1 MGTRRHPRRPRLFV
15 FARHA
20 ESSANL
26 EGLLSS
32 DPARAV
38 GLTAR
43 GRTQARQLG
52 AQLTNFDIDLAV
64 CSCFLRTRQTLELA
78 LRDRPVPVRSD
89 AGFDEIR
96 AGEFDGQPIGAYWSW
111 EQHHTGSER
120 FPHGESVDEA
130 LLRYANALRRLLSRR
145 ETVTLLVIHEFALH
159 HIAAAATTSS
169 SRSFHPSF
177 PNALPYLFGE
187 RAIERAADG
196 LEASARSDMTGHRAM
211 SFSPRGDLDGAPH
224 ASGCSIQ
231 QQVELP
237 HREAEPTVLNGR
249 AAPNPRTARIR

>member
-1 MGTRRHPRRPRLFV
+1 MGTKRHPRGPRLFV

-20 ESSANL
+20 ESSANR
-26 EGLLSS
+26 EGQLSS

-52 AQLTNFDIDLAV
+52 AQLANLDIDTAV
-64 CSCFLRTRQTLELA
+64 CSCFLRTRETLELA
-78 LRDRPVPVRSD
+78 LLDRPVPVRND

-96 AGEFDGQPIGAYWSW
+96 AGEFDGQPVGAYWSW
-111 EQHHTGSER
+111 EQHHTRSER
-120 FPHGESVDEA
+120 FPHGESMDEA
-130 LLRYANALRRLLSRR
+130 LLRYANALRRLLSRT
-145 ETVTLLVIHEFALH
+145 ETVTLLVIHGFALH

-169 SRSFHPSF
+169 SRSCHPSF

-196 LEASARSDMTGHRAM
+196 LEASARPDMTGHRAM
-211 SFSPRGDLDGAPH
+211 SFSPRADVDGGPACLGVDLT
-224 ASGCSIQ
+224 ASG
-231 QQVELP
+231 
-237 HREAEPTVLNGR
+237 
-249 AAPNPRTARIR
+249 AATSCPMAPRVVDQDVVIANLAR